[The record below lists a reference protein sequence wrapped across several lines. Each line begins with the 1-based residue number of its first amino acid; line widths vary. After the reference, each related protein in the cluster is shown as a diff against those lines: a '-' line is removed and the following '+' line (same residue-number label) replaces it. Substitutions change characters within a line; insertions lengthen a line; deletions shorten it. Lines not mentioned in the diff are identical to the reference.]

1 MRPDDA
7 SHAANRSSALKTGLT
22 ASISVHSVPVRAAI
36 VVRTNT
42 PTESDTA
49 SVALARNEMTDAERI
64 ALAAQRCLET
74 IREYAVRKES
84 E

>member
-1 MRPDDA
+1 MG
-7 SHAANRSSALKTGLT
+7 RSVSRRRRGDPRQEAGRKKQGTYT
-22 ASISVHSVPVRAAI
+22 
-36 VVRTNT
+36 
-42 PTESDTA
+42 
-49 SVALARNEMTDAERI
+49 MTDAERI